1 MGFSCGLK
9 GTGMAF
15 PWHIIRQLNLRNG
28 NLVEDLKL
36 SIDLAR
42 KGIST
47 LFCPEAVT
55 TSYFPTTAEAMLSQ
69 RIRWEHGHLPLI
81 LREVPRLMLVSLVR
95 RNLGIFA
102 FAVNLMIPPL
112 VFIIYLLG
120 VALAITML
128 AQAFDASSRGL
139 IVLLTATISL
149 LVSVL
154 LVWWRYGRDF
164 LPLQGLGAIL
174 PYVLQKFSIYVK
186 FFFDRQ
192 KLWVRTDRR

>member
-1 MGFSCGLK
+1 
-9 GTGMAF
+9 
-15 PWHIIRQLNLRNG
+15 LRNG

-36 SIDLAR
+36 GIDLAR
-42 KGIST
+42 KGIPT

-69 RIRWEHGHLPLI
+69 RIRWEHGHLQMI
-81 LREVPRLMLVSLVR
+81 LREVPRLMWASLVR

-102 FAVNLMIPPL
+102 SAINLLIPPL
-112 VFIIYLLG
+112 TFIIYFLG
-120 VALAITML
+120 AALAITML

-139 IVLLTATISL
+139 IVLLTATIAL

-164 LPLQGLGAIL
+164 LPLHGLRTIPL
-174 PYVLQKFSIYVK
+174 YVLQKFSIYVK